1 MSRFYVVQLM
11 CAALSIAGCC
21 HANAANV
28 YPTDSLPQNYMFG
41 ESHAA
46 PLPVEDEWWKSFGD
60 STLDSL
66 ISVTVC
72 QCFQYNPANRQ

>member
-46 PLPVEDEWWKSFGD
+46 PLPVEDEWWKS
-60 STLDSL
+60 LAIPRL
-66 ISVTVC
+66 ILLFLWGVIIIIT
-72 QCFQYNPANRQ
+72 